1 MSGSITLSVIVPV
14 YNEQYLVQESLS
26 RLQVLGE
33 SPLLS
38 RVKVIVVDDHS
49 TDQTPMTL
57 QRFQE
62 SCEEHF
68 ARSKF
73 EWLFLRH
80 DRNQGKGASIRT
92 GLKHADTDL
101 VVMHDADL
109 EYHPRDLLK
118 MLPLFLE
125 EDADVVFGS
134 RFLASEFKRA
144 LLFWHTLGNRLL
156 TFLCDLVC
164 DLNLTDMETCYKM
177 VRTDLLKSIPL
188 ESQDFCIEPELTI
201 KLAKRGARAFEVPI
215 SYSGRTYQE
224 GKKIRWKDGV
234 LALGAIVKYAISDN
248 LYTAD
253 IYGSHILARLHR
265 APRFTRWMA
274 DTVKPYMGKQ
284 VLEIGAG
291 IGNMTVHLTP
301 RLAYWATD
309 VNPLYLEHLRKLTLT
324 RPYLRVSRVDITDPH
339 SFPTDSFDTVVCL
352 NVIEHIKDDVTAL
365 RHMRNLLAAGGHAI
379 ILVPQGPHL
388 YGSLDRVLGHHRR
401 YTKEQFIAVAHAAGF
416 QVQEVLEFN
425 RTGVLGWWLNSRVL
439 QRMTFG
445 LAQIKLLNLLVPIF
459 RKLEPW
465 LKLPSLS
472 LIGILEK
479 VP

>member
-1 MSGSITLSVIVPV
+1 
-14 YNEQYLVQESLS
+14 
-26 RLQVLGE
+26 
-33 SPLLS
+33 
-38 RVKVIVVDDHS
+38 
-49 TDQTPMTL
+49 
-57 QRFQE
+57 
-62 SCEEHF
+62 
-68 ARSKF
+68 
-73 EWLFLRH
+73 
-80 DRNQGKGASIRT
+80 
-92 GLKHADTDL
+92 
-101 VVMHDADL
+101 
-109 EYHPRDLLK
+109 
-118 MLPLFLE
+118 
-125 EDADVVFGS
+125 
-134 RFLASEFKRA
+134 
-144 LLFWHTLGNRLL
+144 
-156 TFLCDLVC
+156 
-164 DLNLTDMETCYKM
+164 METCYKM
-177 VRTDLLKSIPL
+177 VRSDLLKSIPL

-201 KLAKRGARAFEVPI
+201 KLAKRGARTFEVPI

-224 GKKIRWKDGV
+224 GKKIRWKDGL
-234 LALGAIVKYAISDN
+234 LALRAIVKYAVSDN
-248 LYTAD
+248 LYNAD
-253 IYGSHILARLHR
+253 IYGSQILARLNR

-274 DTVKPYMGKQ
+274 DTVRPYMGKQ

-309 VNPLYLEHLRKLTLT
+309 VNPLYLAHLRKLTLS

-339 SFPTDSFDTVVCL
+339 SFPTEASFDTVVCL
-352 NVIEHIKDDVTAL
+352 NVIEHIKDDITAL

-401 YTKEQFIAVAHAAGF
+401 YTKEQFISVAQTAGF

-425 RTGVLGWWLNSRVL
+425 RTGVFGWWLNGRVL

-479 VP
+479 VK